1 MSSKGSRERLTSP
14 DNAVFQNQNLSISGV
29 KPTHNEEAI
38 PPPVNTEHTPARTIT
53 PIETAI
59 SRHETEEVVDALT
72 QKQIG
77 PYRIGKALGEGTF
90 GTVRLGQ
97 HMETKQKV
105 AIKILEKT
113 KIA

>member
-1 MSSKGSRERLTSP
+1 MS
-14 DNAVFQNQNLSISGV
+14 AV
-29 KPTHNEEAI
+29 KPNHNEEAV

-53 PIETAI
+53 PADIATTQ
-59 SRHETEEVVDALT
+59 SRQDTEEVDALS

-97 HMETKQKV
+97 HIENKQKV

>member
-1 MSSKGSRERLTSP
+1 M
-14 DNAVFQNQNLSISGV
+14 
-29 KPTHNEEAI
+29 KPNHLDTTI
-38 PPPVNTEHTPARTIT
+38 PPPANTEHTPARTIT
-53 PIETAI
+53 PVEYPTTPV
-59 SRHETEEVVDALT
+59 RNDTEEVVENALN

-77 PYRIGKALGEGTF
+77 QYRIGRALGEGTF

-97 HMETKQKV
+97 HIETKQKV